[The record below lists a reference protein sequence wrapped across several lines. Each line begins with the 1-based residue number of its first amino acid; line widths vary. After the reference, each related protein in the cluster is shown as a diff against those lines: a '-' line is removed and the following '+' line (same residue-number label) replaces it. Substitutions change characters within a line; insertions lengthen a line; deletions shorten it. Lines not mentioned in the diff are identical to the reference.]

1 MMKAMEFLSNLGVRT
16 HEKAMHNPK
25 NEKTKTEFVK
35 FLEEKQAKSFSK
47 KREAILDRLRGE
59 GI

>member
-1 MMKAMEFLSNLGVRT
+1 MDVREFLSNIGIRK
-16 HEKAMHNPK
+16 HEKALRNPK

-35 FLEEKQAKSFSK
+35 FLEKKQAKSFSK